1 MQPHLVLLLDNCQDP
16 NSKQISKWE
25 HLKRRTF
32 NFCYNVIF
40 ELSSVTTWYLNYLT
54 EKSVLT
60 RTPCKELHFILH
72 FILYYIFHRIWSS
85 KCHDLLKRL
94 KSSFSFSILR
104 ALLHWLQQR
113 VVTVVTAVT
122 ALYQRFDDCR
132 RLDPTRIYIY
142 EFDCSAL
149 KP

>member
-54 EKSVLT
+54 EKNPSLLAL
-60 RTPCKELHFILH
+60 RAKNYILYY
-72 FILYYIFHRIWSS
+72 ILYYIFHRIWSS

-122 ALYQRFDDCR
+122 ALCQRFDDCR